1 MFALDFVSLLIS
13 KDQPNQASLSIS
25 PFLREHVGMGTLGA
39 DKVQTSKVTE
49 AQREDNKRIA
59 KGWKIQNLNKTAD
72 SILASATRLEKE
84 IELET
89 AYWKQVL
96 TISENGWAI
105 CRLPTEKHTLGVR
118 FGFSEGRTHLRYF
131 ILDANFVLAGPI
143 FKNRSLAALR
153 REPDGSISLDQ
164 GLAPSEPQSVRVR
177 IYSNG
182 EQTGCSIMPSAITD
196 AAPVEARIRQARN
209 AIFEAELWHELN
221 RESRT
226 LQAMGVRCKGD
237 TIICPISPAK
247 NVVLD
252 LVILDSYTPE
262 PSRND
267 DKLAEGIS
275 LALHLLQSY
284 AHRQNF
290 VRRTK
295 PPGPLTS
302 FKRTSA
308 PYALLRYLITRANH
322 QATLSR
328 VHNLFH
334 GICSILST
342 ISHLPRLNYTVTEPP
357 SELPPNLTATETTVV
372 ALFEHIQAHV
382 TVSLSDSCTLSMKIR
397 TSRYPL
403 STSNF
408 NLSLEPADCVLQESC
423 RPPGIVDQWYK
434 AYDYILFVT
443 SCALASSFASF
454 PTGSEEASA
463 EGNSTPASRWE
474 PTTRPHIIR
483 LVRPNQDMRQQLRSK
498 QASFSLTPVS
508 PPGGKNMQSGLKLR
522 VNWECIGDF
531 SERPST
537 ALEQLDSGE
546 ARAWKVAKGE
556 GYYEWII
563 LEGESKVVGRGAS
576 GGEGSWGLD
585 TPIKSLKEV
594 MELAAST

>member
-118 FGFSEGRTHLRYF
+118 FGFSEGRTHLHYF
-131 ILDANFVLAGPI
+131 ILDTNFVLAGPI

-247 NVVLD
+247 SVVLD
-252 LVILDSYTPE
+252 LVNLDSYTPE
-262 PSRND
+262 LSGND

-275 LALHLLQSY
+275 LTLHLLQSY

-328 VHNLFH
+328 VHILFH
-334 GICSILST
+334 GICSILTT
-342 ISHLPRLNYTVTEPP
+342 ISHLPHLNYTVTDPP

-372 ALFEHIQAHV
+372 ALFEQIQAQV

-443 SCALASSFASF
+443 SCALASSFTSF
-454 PTGSEEASA
+454 PTGSEEA
-463 EGNSTPASRWE
+463 
-474 PTTRPHIIR
+474 
-483 LVRPNQDMRQQLRSK
+483 K
-498 QASFSLTPVS
+498 
-508 PPGGKNMQSGLKLR
+508 
-522 VNWECIGDF
+522 IG
-531 SERPST
+531 
-537 ALEQLDSGE
+537 
-546 ARAWKVAKGE
+546 RAHV
-556 GYYEWII
+556 
-563 LEGESKVVGRGAS
+563 
-576 GGEGSWGLD
+576 
-585 TPIKSLKEV
+585 
-594 MELAAST
+594 